1 MSPAWRGAPR
11 PTAPPSA
18 SPEEV
23 IRAKQERAKKANWSK
38 APFQPVF
45 GLTLVSCERGEIRQS
60 AKGLLVYTEEGMTE
74 ITLTTDLSPRDLVL
88 RELHDAIA
96 AKVPALH
103 DAAWGLANLE
113 VCDAAIESSATGRD
127 VLLKHQVALPSGR

>member
-1 MSPAWRGAPR
+1 
-11 PTAPPSA
+11 
-18 SPEEV
+18 
-23 IRAKQERAKKANWSK
+23 
-38 APFQPVF
+38 
-45 GLTLVSCERGEIRQS
+45 
-60 AKGLLVYTEEGMTE
+60 MTE
-74 ITLTTDLSPRDLVL
+74 ITLPTDLSPRDLVL

-127 VLLKHQVALPSGR
+127 VLLQHQVALPSGR